1 MGLILLVTIGA
12 LLIAAGLIIC
22 GFYLFL
28 QKEREKK
35 STGKAMAIGGISLAI
50 FFTPN
55 VLFFLDWLG
64 WDFSNFRYNIWA
76 NITVFKEFISIG
88 GWPIFALLLFAL
100 LFSVILI
107 RKRRARGKGLLR
119 N

>member
-50 FFTPN
+50 FFHCFKIHKILRIN
-55 VLFFLDWLG
+55 EKSAFFAG
-64 WDFSNFRYNIWA
+64 M
-76 NITVFKEFISIG
+76 
-88 GWPIFALLLFAL
+88 
-100 LFSVILI
+100 
-107 RKRRARGKGLLR
+107 
-119 N
+119 